1 MKLSVDYN
9 ELKTLRELSEQL
21 DASVV
26 FMWIFDRFKGLIDRL
41 YVKDAVKHYGSE
53 KVYNYFHEDSS
64 EIIEVYLNLF
74 R

>member
-9 ELKTLRELSEQL
+9 ELKTVRELSEQL

-26 FMWIFDRFKGLIDRL
+26 FVWIFDRFKGLIDRL
-41 YVKDAVKHYGSE
+41 YVKDAVKYYGSE